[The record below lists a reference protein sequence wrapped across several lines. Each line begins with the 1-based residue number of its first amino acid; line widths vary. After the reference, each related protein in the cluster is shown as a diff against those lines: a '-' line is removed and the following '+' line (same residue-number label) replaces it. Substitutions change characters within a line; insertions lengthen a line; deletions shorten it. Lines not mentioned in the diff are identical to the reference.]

1 MADVHR
7 HRWGN
12 INPKDMAVASATVIE
27 IGDLLWYDVA
37 NNQVKNMASL
47 VFTDLANGQLR
58 SHFLFAG
65 IAMSAS
71 ASLATA
77 DIKVGT
83 AGVWELPCAS
93 ASFGQNDLVGI
104 DDNAGPTAYVD
115 QQVIAAGDEMLSI
128 GRVAAV
134 AATVTTVLVEI
145 NPRIVRGG
153 WGSAGAITISQTC
166 ATDGTTTYII
176 FPTASSAEGAPFKFR
191 VMDAWILKT
200 HANGGAGD
208 KLELLNVANLI
219 GDVDGN
225 INDKAV
231 GRIDDIDDAYHDVAE
246 STLFSIKWTK
256 ATSSQGIAYITIKPI
271 A

>member
-1 MADVHR
+1 
-7 HRWGN
+7 
-12 INPKDMAVASATVIE
+12 MAVASLTVIE

-37 NNQVKNMASL
+37 NDEVINMASL

-71 ASLATA
+71 PTLKT
-77 DIKVGT
+77 DEIKVGT

-115 QQVIAAGDEMLSI
+115 QQVIAVGDEMLSI
-128 GRVAAV
+128 GRVAEV
-134 AATVTTVLVEI
+134 AATATSVFVEI

-153 WGSAGAITISQTC
+153 WGGGGEILIEQVC
-166 ATDGTTTYII
+166 PTDGTTTYII

-191 VMDAWILKT
+191 VVDAWIVKT
-200 HANGGAGD
+200 HAAGGAGD
-208 KLELLNVANLI
+208 TLEILNVANVI
-219 GDVDGN
+219 GTVDGN
-225 INDKAV
+225 IADTLV
-231 GRIDDIDDAYHDVAE
+231 GRLPDCDDAYHDVAE

-256 ATSSQGIAYITIKPI
+256 STSSQGIAYIKIKPI
-271 A
+271 G